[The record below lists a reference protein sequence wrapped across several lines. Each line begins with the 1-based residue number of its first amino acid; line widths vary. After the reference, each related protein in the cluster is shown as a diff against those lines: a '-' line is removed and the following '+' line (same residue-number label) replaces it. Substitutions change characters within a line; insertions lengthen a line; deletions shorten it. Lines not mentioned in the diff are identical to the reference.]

1 MPSTERALVQVLAEQ
16 SFLVHVLSNRLVKL
30 GILQHDELRTLFE
43 YSGGEKEKY
52 IESFTHQMAARGL
65 HLD

>member
-16 SFLVHVLSNRLVKL
+16 SYMIHLLSKRLVEL
-30 GILQHDELRTLFE
+30 GILQRDELSHLFE
-43 YSGGEKEKY
+43 FPSKEKENY
-52 IESFTHQMAARGL
+52 IEDFTHQMAARGL